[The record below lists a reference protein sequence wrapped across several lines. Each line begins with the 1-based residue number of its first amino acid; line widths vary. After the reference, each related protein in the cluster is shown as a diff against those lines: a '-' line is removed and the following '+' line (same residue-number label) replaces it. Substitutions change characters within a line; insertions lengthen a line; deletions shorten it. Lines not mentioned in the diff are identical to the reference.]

1 VGIDL
6 GTTDSLVAHAS
17 SRTASPFVCAIKD
30 GRSSL
35 VPSIV
40 HFGEDQSVLVG
51 RDAREKLV
59 TDPART
65 IFSVK
70 RLMGKSYL
78 DIAAHTQFFGYKII
92 DDDTESLV
100 KIRVDDKLY
109 TPIELSALILRELKQ
124 RVRERTQHHCQQG
137 SYHGS
142 SLFQ

>member
-1 VGIDL
+1 MATYSINLKDGSIERPGEIIVGIDL
-6 GTTDSLVAHAS
+6 GTTNSLVALIKDGQ
-17 SRTASPFVCAIKD
+17 PVCVRDQD

-40 HFGEDQSVLVG
+40 HFAEDQSVLVG

-100 KIRVDDKLY
+100 KIRVDDKFY
-109 TPIELSALILRELKQ
+109 T
-124 RVRERTQHHCQQG
+124 
-137 SYHGS
+137 
-142 SLFQ
+142 